1 MSTPAQSLT
10 SLGWYQRALDEAADG
25 RRTRVMRWFR
35 GRSFLMFHLSLY
47 AVGIVALFAIDLIR
61 TPESLW
67 VGTVAL
73 AWAALIVI
81 HAAIAGLV
89 WAVGLLRD
97 DMPREAPEPG
107 WFSSGWRGNR
117 TEPQV
122 AAFRSATELPAT
134 PAETEHPLPL
144 TVPQAW
150 ATPQPI
156 QAAPRVQDPAST
168 IFQEPAVAGAYPLRA
183 DPGEPSQSPWGGW
196 EPTSAADVARGATSG
211 SRASE
216 RASWTE
222 ASAVAWLAQASN
234 DPPATTS
241 SAPTGDAHPDAFEKH
256 LRSRLKTKY
265 AAQDNESSNASDAF
279 DARNASDDSARTS
292 RS

>member
-81 HAAIAGLV
+81 HAAFAGLI

-107 WFSSGWRGNR
+107 WFSSGWRGTR

-122 AAFRSATELPAT
+122 AAFRSATELPAAPAA

-150 ATPQPI
+150 ATSQPV
-156 QAAPRVQDPAST
+156 QAAPRVPDPAST
-168 IFQEPAVAGAYPLRA
+168 IFHEPAVAGAYPLRA
-183 DPGEPSQSPWGGW
+183 EPGEPSQSPWGGW

-234 DPPATTS
+234 VPPATTS
-241 SAPTGDAHPDAFEKH
+241 SAPTGDAHPDAFEEH
-256 LRSRLKTKY
+256 LRSRFKTRY
-265 AAQDNESSNASDAF
+265 AAQDNESSEASN
-279 DARNASDDSARTS
+279 ARNASDDSAGTS